1 MRHAFALGDTEHE
14 VWLTR
19 AAADGSRSLHA
30 LDGEMLVAL
39 ALDRE
44 GRGQLA
50 IDGRT
55 VPVTVAVHGDQ
66 VFVHLAGQT
75 FTLQHLDPLVRAIAH
90 AHGGVLDEARAPM
103 PGTVVSLLVAPG
115 QQVVRGEPL
124 LVMESMKL
132 ETTIVAWRDGVI
144 DQVRVEPGQVFDR
157 DAVLVTM
164 EPQP

>member
-19 AAADGSRSLHA
+19 AAADGTRQLLA
-30 LDGEMLVAL
+30 LDGQTPVAL
-39 ALDRE
+39 SLDNR
-44 GRGQLA
+44 GRGKLV
-50 IDGRT
+50 IDGRKL
-55 VPVTVAVHGDQ
+55 PVTVAVHGDQ
-66 VFVHLAGQT
+66 VFVHLDGGT
-75 FTLQHLDPLVRAIAH
+75 HVLQHRDPLVRALAH
-90 AHGGVLDEARAPM
+90 AHGGALDEARAPM
-103 PGTVVSLLVAPG
+103 PGTVVSLLAAPG